1 MSPSWKTPGCRR
13 WNCWSPCRP
22 SWKHCRERGGE
33 VMDMLGLPVS
43 AYWLEPL
50 LVGAQIL
57 LILLA
62 GYVLQR
68 IVGGFLTGLGERYPL
83 PPELLVPVRGGLRW
97 LIMGSAFVLVL
108 GRLGVSATVLWTA
121 LSGFVAVA
129 AVAFFAM
136 WSVLSNLLCAI
147 LIFTIGPFRIGDM
160 VELVDTLDKPGVK
173 GRVVAINLMFT
184 TLIETPEAGG
194 ALVQVPNSQFF
205 QKSVRRWRGSD
216 LFPQMV
222 VAKQPDEQD

>member
-1 MSPSWKTPGCRR
+1 M
-13 WNCWSPCRP
+13 
-22 SWKHCRERGGE
+22 EA
-33 VMDMLGLPVS
+33 LQLPVPVQ
-43 AYWLEPL
+43 WIEPIWIG
-50 LVGAQIL
+50 VQIL

-62 GYVLQR
+62 GYLAQR
-68 IVGGFLTGLGERYPL
+68 FVAKGLTRLGERYPF
-83 PPELLVPVRGGLRW
+83 PPQLLMPLRGGLRW
-97 LIMGSAFVLVL
+97 LIMGSALIFVL

-147 LIFTIGPFRIGDM
+147 LIFTIGPFRIGDL

-205 QKSVRRWRGSD
+205 QKSVRRWRGSE
-216 LFPQMV
+216 LYPQS
-222 VAKQPDEQD
+222 ANPAPQDEQD

>member
-1 MSPSWKTPGCRR
+1 
-13 WNCWSPCRP
+13 
-22 SWKHCRERGGE
+22 
-33 VMDMLGLPVS
+33 MDMLGLPVS

-136 WSVLSNLLCAI
+136 ERA
-147 LIFTIGPFRIGDM
+147 
-160 VELVDTLDKPGVK
+160 VEP
-173 GRVVAINLMFT
+173 
-184 TLIETPEAGG
+184 
-194 ALVQVPNSQFF
+194 ALRHFDLHHRPVPH
-205 QKSVRRWRGSD
+205 R
-216 LFPQMV
+216 
-222 VAKQPDEQD
+222 